1 MESYLSDLLQWEL
14 STVLS
19 SAFLGMAAAFI
30 YDCIR
35 VVRRIIRHKKVWTI
49 AVEDIIYWV
58 CMSFLAFSATYN
70 LSNGAVRGFM
80 VVTAILGALLYRAV
94 LGKYYVKYM
103 TKLIN
108 FLIKPLKKIG
118 GLINIKLGHLKE
130 LCKKRKPEKS
140 KKKGGIKSWYLNRSM
155 KGSKD

>member
-1 MESYLSDLLQWEL
+1 MESCLSDLVQWEL

-30 YDCIR
+30 YDSIR
-35 VVRRIIRHKKVWTI
+35 VFRRIIRHKKVWTI
-49 AVEDIIYWV
+49 AAEDIIYWV

-80 VVTAILGALLYRAV
+80 VVTAILGAILYKAV

-103 TKLIN
+103 TKFIN
-108 FLIKPLKKIG
+108 FLIKPLKKLY
-118 GLINIKLGHLKE
+118 GLIYKRISRLRQLH
-130 LCKKRKPEKS
+130 KKRKS
-140 KKKGGIKSWYLNRSM
+140 KASKTKGGIKKWFLNQNM
-155 KGSKD
+155 KNSKD

>member
-1 MESYLSDLLQWEL
+1 MESCLSDLLQWEL

-19 SAFLGMAAAFI
+19 SVFLGMVAAFI

-80 VVTAILGALLYRAV
+80 VVTAILGALLYKAV

-108 FLIKPLKKIG
+108 FLLKPLKKIY
-118 GLINIKLGHLKE
+118 GLISIKLGHLKE
-130 LCKKRKPEKS
+130 LRKKRRPKPS

-155 KGSKD
+155 KDSKD

>member
-1 MESYLSDLLQWEL
+1 M
-14 STVLS
+14 LS

-108 FLIKPLKKIG
+108 FLIRPLKKLCR
-118 GLINIKLGHLKE
+118 LISIKLVHLKE
-130 LCKKRKPEKS
+130 L
-140 KKKGGIKSWYLNRSM
+140 
-155 KGSKD
+155 

>member
-1 MESYLSDLLQWEL
+1 M
-14 STVLS
+14 LS

-70 LSNGAVRGFM
+70 LRGFM

-108 FLIKPLKKIG
+108 FLIRPLKKLCR
-118 GLINIKLGHLKE
+118 LISIKLGHLKE
-130 LCKKRKPEKS
+130 LYKKRRPKTS
-140 KKKGGIKSWYLNRSM
+140 KKKGGIKSWDLNRNM
-155 KGSKD
+155 KNSKD

>member
-1 MESYLSDLLQWEL
+1 MESCLSDLVQWEL

-30 YDCIR
+30 YDSIR
-35 VVRRIIRHKKVWTI
+35 VFRRIIRHKKVWTI
-49 AVEDIIYWV
+49 AAEDIIYWV

-80 VVTAILGALLYRAV
+80 VMTAILGAMLYKAV
-94 LGKYYVKYM
+94 LGKYYVKYV
-103 TKLIN
+103 TKLIH
-108 FLIKPLKKIG
+108 FLIKPLKKLNCFIG
-118 GLINIKLGHLKE
+118 IKMNHLKE
-130 LCKKRKPEKS
+130 WHKKRKPKTS
-140 KKKGGIKSWYLNRSM
+140 KKKGGRKKWYLNRSM

>member
-1 MESYLSDLLQWEL
+1 MESCLSDLLQWEL

-19 SAFLGMAAAFI
+19 SVFLGMVAAFI

-80 VVTAILGALLYRAV
+80 VVTAILGALLYKAV
-94 LGKYYVKYM
+94 LGKYYVKIYD
-103 TKLIN
+103 KIN
-108 FLIKPLKKIG
+108 
-118 GLINIKLGHLKE
+118 
-130 LCKKRKPEKS
+130 
-140 KKKGGIKSWYLNRSM
+140 
-155 KGSKD
+155 